1 MGHKFPCN
9 IFIKLH
15 VGCEMSDEL
24 PKLSTKKKKCGIL
37 KKLLDCNQW
46 KTCINKGS

>member
-9 IFIKLH
+9 MLIKLH
-15 VGCEMSDEL
+15 VGCEMLDEL
-24 PKLSTKKKKCGIL
+24 PKLSTKKKYGIL
-37 KKLLDCNQW
+37 KKLLDCNQC